1 MLFTTLICHPDRW
14 PTTEVSAK
22 RHNQARYV
30 IDQVLPATTTYLPS
44 SSHGSPPGGDG
55 NQSWVIQ
62 GSFPVFQ
69 PPVDS
74 SSHGS
79 PPGGD
84 GNQSWVIQG
93 SFPVFQPPVDPS
105 DMQTGRRRGRPS
117 KPKVEGP
124 RRPRGR
130 PKGSG
135 KLQRL
140 LQNANGGIEPKKRRG
155 RPLKE
160 KNSGGITVDYHIV
173 RRFFSY

>member
-1 MLFTTLICHPDRW
+1 M
-14 PTTEVSAK
+14 TEVSAK

-44 SSHGSPPGGDG
+44 SSHSSPPGGDG

-74 SSHGS
+74 S
-79 PPGGD
+79 
-84 GNQSWVIQG
+84 
-93 SFPVFQPPVDPS
+93 

-124 RRPRGR
+124 QRPRGR

-173 RRFFSY
+173 SRFFSY